1 LVTLHIV
8 QANDTKIFVQSDSL
22 RAIHVTDCH
31 NGSSIHARA
40 QQLRLHES
48 TDLTCTVDLA
58 AGAILEDCT
67 RLVFYNTTTSSSS
80 SSSPT
85 NSSNNNLEVRDF
97 NWLRTGIPSPNFKII
112 QAEPIT
118 TQQEPVNIRETEND
132 FSSPLAAKTETPILE
147 TAGTAQ
153 TENKESLAKQ
163 TPVPIVEDED
173 DDDDDEL

>member
-1 LVTLHIV
+1 MQV
-8 QANDTKIFVQSDSL
+8 NGTKILVQGDSL

-67 RLVFYNTTTSSSS
+67 RLVFYNT

-85 NSSNNNLEVRDF
+85 STNNLEVRDF

-112 QAEPIT
+112 QAETIT
-118 TQQEPVNIRETEND
+118 TQQEPVNIRETKND
-132 FSSPLAAKTETPILE
+132 FSSPLAKTDTPILE
-147 TAGTAQ
+147 TAVPDQ
-153 TENKESLAKQ
+153 TECKEISLAEQK
-163 TPVPIVEDED
+163 PVPIVEDED
-173 DDDDDEL
+173 DDDDDDEL

>member
-1 LVTLHIV
+1 MGLFFLFFFSAKPLVTLHIV
-8 QANDTKIFVQSDSL
+8 QANCTKIFVQGDSL

-31 NGSSIHARA
+31 NGSSIHACA

-67 RLVFYNTTTSSSS
+67 RLVFCNTSTTAAG
-80 SSSPT
+80 
-85 NSSNNNLEVRDF
+85 NSLEVKDF

-118 TQQEPVNIRETEND
+118 TQQESDDIKEIEND
-132 FSSPLAAKTETPILE
+132 LVTIETPIVE
-147 TAGTAQ
+147 TAIPTPIDSK
-153 TENKESLAKQ
+153 ENLSEQ
-163 TPVPIVEDED
+163 EPVPIVEDED
-173 DDDDDEL
+173 DDDEL